1 MFFIS
6 SIAFLL
12 TNYSPVVHEICV
24 WNMISSVFIVALNGQ
39 SLLTANLVFKILDPG
54 IEPVSPASPA
64 LQVDTFT
71 AEPLRKPV

>member
-39 SLLTANLVFKILDPG
+39 SLLTANLVFKINNHVVPNC
-54 IEPVSPASPA
+54 
-64 LQVDTFT
+64 Q
-71 AEPLRKPV
+71 PLWCFLIGKES